1 MRSRIPSAERGNNAA
16 GEKVASGESEE
27 IAEAVLFLASKSSDF
42 MTDQTLSVSG
52 GLTMV

>member
-1 MRSRIPSAERGNNAA
+1 MLP
-16 GEKVASGESEE
+16 EKRLRPANPEE